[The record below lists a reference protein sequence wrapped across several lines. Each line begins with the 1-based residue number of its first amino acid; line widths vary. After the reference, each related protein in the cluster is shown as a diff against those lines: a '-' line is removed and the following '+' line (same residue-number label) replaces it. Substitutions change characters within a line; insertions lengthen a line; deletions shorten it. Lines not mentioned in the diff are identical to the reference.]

1 MQLVW
6 KSLNNWPEAHIILT
20 MQVQTM
26 SLTEYMEQRRK
37 EIDRYVQG
45 EHKWYG
51 DVDTSTMMQSVS
63 YNNEVIPWYMK

>member
-1 MQLVW
+1 MV
-6 KSLNNWPEAHIILT
+6 T

-45 EHKWYG
+45 EHAWLG
-51 DVDTSTMMQSVS
+51 DTDASTMMQSVS
-63 YNNEVIPWYMK
+63 YNNDAIPWYMQ